1 MFYRS
6 TIANLQEDGS
16 VEGIHLYF
24 DTDKSNTYSI
34 LQHDYVTQEKVEDLL
49 NLGDLMSLGRYIG
62 SENPIYRPSSEICL
76 SFTRDGRFDG
86 MDAEVFGT
94 MESWLRSSYMCQVAY
109 LFDGKD
115 WLRFERIDTERKLN
129 DGLEVLGYWV
139 NSLGSRV
146 TEIFDFAT
154 RSKLRGISLS
164 QPDSLI
170 KK

>member
-16 VEGIHLYF
+16 VEAIHLYF
-24 DTDKSNTYSI
+24 DSDISNTYLTLGS
-34 LQHDYVTQEKVEDLL
+34 DYRTREKIEELL
-49 NLGDLMSLGRYIG
+49 NLGHLISLGRYIG
-62 SENPIYRPSSEICL
+62 SENPIYRPSREICL
-76 SFTRDGRFDG
+76 SFTRDDHLAG
-86 MDAEVFGT
+86 MDAEIFGT
-94 MESWLRSSYMCQVAY
+94 VESWLGSFYMCQAAY

-129 DGLEVLGYWV
+129 EELEVLGYWI
-139 NSLGSRV
+139 NSMGSRV

-154 RSKLRGISLS
+154 RSKLKGASLT